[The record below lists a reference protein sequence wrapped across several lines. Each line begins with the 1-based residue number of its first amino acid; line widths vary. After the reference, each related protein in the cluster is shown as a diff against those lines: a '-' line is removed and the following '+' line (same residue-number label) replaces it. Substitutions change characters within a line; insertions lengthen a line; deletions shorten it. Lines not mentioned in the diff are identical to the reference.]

1 MQQEISKLFILKAVS
16 NSGKGKYL
24 KPVVNDDAIWRNRFR
39 SDSGILE
46 AVPAQDENGFGS
58 HVEKV
63 PEIYLFRFSEQ

>member
-1 MQQEISKLFILKAVS
+1 
-16 NSGKGKYL
+16 
-24 KPVVNDDAIWRNRFR
+24 VNDDAIWRNRFR

-63 PEIYLFRFSEQ
+63 PEIYLVRFSEQKGSQLGSEVNESE

>member
-1 MQQEISKLFILKAVS
+1 LKAVS